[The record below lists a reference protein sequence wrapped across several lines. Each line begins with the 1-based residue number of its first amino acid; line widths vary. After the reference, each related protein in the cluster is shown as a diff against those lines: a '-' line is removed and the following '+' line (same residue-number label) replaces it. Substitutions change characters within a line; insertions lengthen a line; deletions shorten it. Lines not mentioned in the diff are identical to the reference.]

1 MRSLWNG
8 SISFGLVHIPVKMY
22 AATSRERVKFRYLHG
37 QCHTPIRYQKTCP
50 QCQREITDN
59 EIVYGYEY
67 EKGRYVII
75 DEEELE
81 ALPSKQGRTIDIVDF
96 VELSEI
102 DPVYFDKT
110 YYLEPKDGGAKPY
123 VLLRR
128 AMEETQRIAIAKVLI
143 RSKESLAALRATE
156 NALILETMFY
166 PAEVRAISLLTE
178 LNKPVDIHERE
189 LAMAVSL
196 INNLASSFDPH
207 KYTDN
212 YREELMNLINR
223 KIAGDKVV
231 AAPGPQQTDTVID
244 LIAALEASI
253 RATEDSR
260 EPEPAIAGPAQRR

>member
-37 QCHTPIRYQKTCP
+37 ECHTPIRYQKTCP

-123 VLLRR
+123 VLLLQSHGGNPENRYCQSPHPF
-128 AMEETQRIAIAKVLI
+128 QRVPGRPSGYGECLDPRNDVL
-143 RSKESLAALRATE
+143 SCGG
-156 NALILETMFY
+156 
-166 PAEVRAISLLTE
+166 
-178 LNKPVDIHERE
+178 
-189 LAMAVSL
+189 
-196 INNLASSFDPH
+196 
-207 KYTDN
+207 
-212 YREELMNLINR
+212 
-223 KIAGDKVV
+223 AGDILADGAK
-231 AAPGPQQTDTVID
+231 QTG
-244 LIAALEASI
+244 
-253 RATEDSR
+253 RHSR
-260 EPEPAIAGPAQRR
+260 TGTGNGRQPDQ